1 MIIGIP
7 RELKTEEYR
16 VGLTPSGA
24 KTLTRGGHEVL
35 VESGAGLGAG
45 AALVRRH
52 LLSDRERDDPT
63 DVVAD
68 AAPPSPSD
76 VAAHVHLQNIPPS
89 AITEQDLATLQ
100 ASVADLE
107 AARARLR
114 ERAAA
119 LRAEMEDSG
128 R

>member
-1 MIIGIP
+1 MVERDTIAI
-7 RELKTEEYR
+7 
-16 VGLTPSGA
+16 
-24 KTLTRGGHEVL
+24 TRGKGCQV
-35 VESGAGLGAG
+35 SRIGAIGRIAAATAAGAGLGAG